1 MKIFVWHLAKDS
13 HNSNKTKKEHISVMN
28 PLKGTSHFD
37 VLFSYFSKGEF
48 LFRVSVLRVYISCGI
63 DIMGMYSKLY
73 RIIGLKRWPSFY
85 LETYSLDYDMKTIFY
100 FCFHM

>member
-1 MKIFVWHLAKDS
+1 
-13 HNSNKTKKEHISVMN
+13 MN
-28 PLKGTSHFD
+28 PLNGTSHLY
-37 VLFSYFSKGEF
+37 VLFSYLSKGEF
-48 LFRVSVLRVYISCGI
+48 LFRVSVLRVYISFGI